1 MGLLEKEC
9 EFVRTEK
16 GIVVPLIREP
26 SSVEM
31 KNLRAKLDNVE
42 IEHVEFQLAKN
53 TSRSL
58 RDLAPV
64 PQSLRHELPRSF
76 DIIGEIAIVEIP
88 QTLITFSE
96 QIGNAIIE
104 MNPHVRLVI
113 QKSSDVT
120 GTFRTRK
127 YEVVA
132 GNGSTETVYH
142 EFACHYNLDVAE
154 VYFNPRLSHERMR
167 IARQVDR
174 DEVVVDM
181 FAGVGPYSILIAKTQ
196 TRSIVY
202 SIDINPT
209 AIRYLKENAF
219 TNRVA
224 DRVIPLQGDA
234 EKLSVKQLRNVADRV
249 IMNLPSDAGSYVNA
263 ASRIL
268 KTDGGRIHFYLFA
281 HRETSIDS
289 IKDSFRTIIEAQGR
303 AIESFEYC
311 GAIKEVSPS
320 RVQIAIDAAV
330 R

>member
-1 MGLLEKEC
+1 MGLLEKGR
-9 EFVRTEK
+9 EFVRTER
-16 GIVVPLIREP
+16 GIVIPLIREP

-31 KNLRAKLDNVE
+31 KNLRVKIDAFE
-42 IEHVEFQLAKN
+42 IEEVDFKLAR
-53 TSRSL
+53 TAATSL
-58 RDLAPV
+58 RDLDQIPPA
-64 PQSLRHELPRSF
+64 LRSELPRSF
-76 DIIGEIAIVEIP
+76 DIIGEIAVVEIP
-88 QTLITFSE
+88 QTLTTFSA
-96 QIGNAIIE
+96 QIGDGIIE

-127 YEVVA
+127 YEVVS
-132 GNGSTETVYH
+132 GRGSTETIYH
-142 EFACHYNLDVAE
+142 EFACNYNLDVAA

-167 IARQVDR
+167 IARQVRR

-196 TRSIVY
+196 PTSIVY

-224 DRVIPLQGDA
+224 DRVVPLQGDA
-234 EKLSVKQLRNVADRV
+234 GKLSAKELRNVADRV
-249 IMNLPSDAGSYVNA
+249 IMNLPSDAGSYISA
-263 ASRIL
+263 ATRIL
-268 KTDGGRIHFYLFA
+268 KTEGGRIHFYQFA
-281 HRETSIDS
+281 QRETSIDS
-289 IKDSFRTIIEAQGR
+289 IKDSFRTSVEAQGR

-311 GAIKEVSPS
+311 DAIKEVSPS
-320 RVQIAIDAAV
+320 RTQIAIDAAI